1 MSRKK
6 SKAARRRSMRLAL
19 ILILLAAAVIGFLTV
34 FRLRTVYV
42 RGNLHNAPEEVTA
55 LLLERPIAE
64 NTVLARLMNANRK
77 IEDPGFIDSI
87 NVQILGRDTIRVQVN
102 ERVFVGC
109 VAAGAYYWYF
119 DSSGKVMA
127 RAKERTEGEHV
138 PLVEGGGIEA
148 GKIELGNYLTVRN
161 TKMFSMLAMLRA
173 RIDVNETMMPDL
185 VRFDDDGAMSLIYGD
200 VTVLMGSGEKLE
212 LRLKQLAGVM
222 PELLSGSYKG
232 TLHLEN
238 YDGSQK
244 GLIFD
249 QEP

>member
-1 MSRKK
+1 M
-6 SKAARRRSMRLAL
+6 
-19 ILILLAAAVIGFLTV
+19 
-34 FRLRTVYV
+34 
-42 RGNLHNAPEEVTA
+42 
-55 LLLERPIAE
+55 
-64 NTVLARLMNANRK
+64 
-77 IEDPGFIDSI
+77 
-87 NVQILGRDTIRVQVN
+87 
-102 ERVFVGC
+102 
-109 VAAGAYYWYF
+109 
-119 DSSGKVMA
+119 
-127 RAKERTEGEHV
+127 
-138 PLVEGGGIEA
+138 EGGGIEA

>member
-6 SKAARRRSMRLAL
+6 SKAARRRSMRLVL

-87 NVQILGRDTIRVQVN
+87 NVQILGRDTVRVQVN

-109 VAAGAYYWYF
+109 VAAGAYFWYF
-119 DSSGKVMA
+119 DSAGKVMA

-161 TKMFSMLAMLRA
+161 TKMFSCIWR
-173 RIDVNETMMPDL
+173 TMT
-185 VRFDDDGAMSLIYGD
+185 VRRKASSLTRSRSAQAICVSAGKLPVHGGFPEAVFTNTD
-200 VTVLMGSGEKLE
+200 KIEKIL
-212 LRLKQLAGVM
+212 
-222 PELLSGSYKG
+222 
-232 TLHLEN
+232 
-238 YDGSQK
+238 D
-244 GLIFD
+244 
-249 QEP
+249 